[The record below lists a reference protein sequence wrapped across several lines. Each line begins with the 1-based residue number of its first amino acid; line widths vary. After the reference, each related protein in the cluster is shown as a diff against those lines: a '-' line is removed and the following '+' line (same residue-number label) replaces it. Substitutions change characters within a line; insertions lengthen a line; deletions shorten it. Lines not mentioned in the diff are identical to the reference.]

1 MNRKSI
7 HQNLMRTAETLAG
20 MNMTRWAVTLA
31 VVMITMLAL
40 PTGAWAQQQAP
51 VDNGI
56 NIGVVGQDGTSVAP
70 VDQGSNGD
78 ANVNPSGQI
87 GVGSINVNPGG
98 KINVDDTDVGQGA
111 NVVVDDHGTD
121 VVGGQSNVGEV
132 TVGQTEVG
140 VTTGDQGGTSV
151 TPGEQSGGGGGESS
165 IPTYS
170 IPFTIALF
178 ANGQIKEDNTVGKA
192 SSDPSIVKAEIK
204 VTITAIANS
213 GYKFKE
219 WQTSDISNVFDS
231 NKYYSSFSFIHP
243 AGSDLSFTAVFEVD
257 PDYQGGGGGSDVQ
270 PVSSEPEFRILSL
283 GEGWNAY
290 GATVTASYIIDGM
303 DKAELITENL
313 TKESAA
319 PLPEGSTV
327 SLTIMPGE
335 GYVVDEVSV
344 SKVEGEAFV
353 IGGGSRTRGGGVDAV
368 VVSHTDGTNVWSFT
382 MPSSDV
388 EAKVT
393 YKQKTAPKKTVESSW
408 ITLDLGKNGL
418 TYNGEEQ
425 KPGVTVTDGGT
436 DITDEFV
443 ITYNNNKSAGEAT
456 VTVTAKSTS
465 TGYTGSE
472 TLKFTIARKA
482 LELVADQKSI
492 TEGEALPTFT
502 GSIKG
507 FVGDEGLSATDE
519 LTFSVEG
526 TLSAVGE
533 YAVTGK
539 LNGAASGNYGQNY
552 TFANAEANK
561 TAFTIETDVN
571 NIIKNPEQLNVG
583 DEFTV
588 IISNSPKTVN
598 KSYSFKSMS
607 GVTIDAH
614 VNATLESSTG
624 NKATYKVTSNQ
635 AEKLTFG
642 EVEWKKSGA
651 LIDHSTTLKNIT
663 FAGAD
668 VYTTNIKFTNIE
680 SLETDQKMI
689 LVASFD
695 DTVGTITGNTFIVGK
710 GNGEG
715 HAYLEGN
722 DLKYLA
728 TKGTGQTEEQ
738 NPVDPKPT
746 PEPVP
751 GPAPDPAPAPEPV
764 PGPVPDPA
772 PESDAQQVPILISEV
787 DEDGNPIYE
796 RDEKGEILY
805 ATDEDG
811 NHILDEDGNPIPILK
826 MSNNL
831 KEALGV
837 DAGLTLGLSANAA
850 GQASVNEQGDL
861 TVKQSANDVQLSVQ
875 SVTAGTHLVCNTISG
890 IIQGHRLIVKV
901 NLIGSR
907 TRGDMD
913 DLIELQSGVTYEVL
927 KDCDL
932 ILTLKTSVSD
942 VVIQSLTITP
952 PDPNDLNHDGKVNA
966 IDIVKAVSD
975 GKTQA
980 EIDEIVNAI
989 MGK

>member
-1 MNRKSI
+1 M
-7 HQNLMRTAETLAG
+7 
-20 MNMTRWAVTLA
+20 
-31 VVMITMLAL
+31 
-40 PTGAWAQQQAP
+40 
-51 VDNGI
+51 
-56 NIGVVGQDGTSVAP
+56 
-70 VDQGSNGD
+70 
-78 ANVNPSGQI
+78 
-87 GVGSINVNPGG
+87 
-98 KINVDDTDVGQGA
+98 
-111 NVVVDDHGTD
+111 
-121 VVGGQSNVGEV
+121 
-132 TVGQTEVG
+132 
-140 VTTGDQGGTSV
+140 
-151 TPGEQSGGGGGESS
+151 
-165 IPTYS
+165 
-170 IPFTIALF
+170 
-178 ANGQIKEDNTVGKA
+178 
-192 SSDPSIVKAEIK
+192 KAEIK

-966 IDIVKAVSD
+966 IDIVKAISD

-980 EIDEIVNAI
+980 EIDAIVNAI

>member
-1 MNRKSI
+1 M
-7 HQNLMRTAETLAG
+7 TLAG

-40 PTGAWAQQQAP
+40 PTGAWAQQGTGENYTIPHEGDTPDIGPQISGGSAQINEISVSDIVQACGG
-51 VDNGI
+51 DDAAAQEGEGNNGQ
-56 NIGVVGQDGTSVAP
+56 GVASEGAQDENGPSQNGTYVTPDVSPAE
-70 VDQGSNGD
+70 QGGTD
-78 ANVNPSGQI
+78 TPVNPSG
-87 GVGSINVNPGG
+87 GDGSDPL
-98 KINVDDTDVGQGA
+98 
-111 NVVVDDHGTD
+111 
-121 VVGGQSNVGEV
+121 SF
-132 TVGQTEVG
+132 
-140 VTTGDQGGTSV
+140 
-151 TPGEQSGGGGGESS
+151 TP
-165 IPTYS
+165 YN
-170 IPFTIALF
+170 IPFTIALYD
-178 ANGQIKEDNTVGKA
+178 NGQQTENKAVGTASADPAYVDKA
-192 SSDPSIVKAEIK
+192 GIQ
-204 VTITAIANS
+204 VTITAAANE

-219 WQTSDISNVFDS
+219 WQTLEYLDGFDS
-231 NKYYSSFSFIHP
+231 YKYHSSFSFTHP
-243 AGSDLSFTAVFEVD
+243 GGRILSFTAVFEVD
-257 PDYQGGGGGSDVQ
+257 PNYQGGSGQSEQGGGGGSDVQ
-270 PVSSEPEFRILSL
+270 PESQGPEYRTLSL

-303 DKAELITENL
+303 DEAELITENL

-319 PLPEGSTV
+319 SLPEGSTV

-382 MPSSDV
+382 MPAYN
-388 EAKVT
+388 AKATVT

-456 VTVTAKSTS
+456 VTVTVKSTS

-482 LELVADQKSI
+482 LELVADTKTI

-526 TLSAVGE
+526 TLSAAGE

-561 TAFTIETDVN
+561 TAFTIETDVK
-571 NIIKNPEQLNVG
+571 NIIKDPEQLNVG

-588 IISNSPKTVN
+588 IISNAPETVN
-598 KSYSFKSMS
+598 KTYSFNPMS

-663 FAGAD
+663 FAGAA

-695 DTVGTITGNTFIVGK
+695 DTVGTITGTAFIVGK

-746 PEPVP
+746 P
-751 GPAPDPAPAPEPV
+751 DPAPAP
-764 PGPVPDPA
+764 A
-772 PESDAQQVPILISEV
+772 PESEAQQVPILIPEV
-787 DEDGNPIYE
+787 DEDGNSIYE

-811 NHILDEDGNPIPILK
+811 GLILDEDGTPIPIPKTKMIPLK
-826 MSNNL
+826 VYS
-831 KEALGV
+831 A
-837 DAGLTLGLSANAA
+837 DAGLTVGLSANAA
-850 GQASVNEQGDL
+850 GHVSVNEQGDL

-875 SVTAGTHLVCNTISG
+875 SVAAGTHLVCNTISG
-890 IIQGHRLIVKV
+890 TIQGHRLIVKGI
-901 NLIGSR
+901 LIGSL

-913 DLIELQSGVTYEVL
+913 DLIELQPGVTYEVL

-952 PDPNDLNHDGKVNA
+952 PDPNDLNLDGDVNA
-966 IDIVKAVSD
+966 ADIVKAVSA
-975 GKTQA
+975 GKPKA
-980 EIDEIVNAI
+980 EIDAIVNAI